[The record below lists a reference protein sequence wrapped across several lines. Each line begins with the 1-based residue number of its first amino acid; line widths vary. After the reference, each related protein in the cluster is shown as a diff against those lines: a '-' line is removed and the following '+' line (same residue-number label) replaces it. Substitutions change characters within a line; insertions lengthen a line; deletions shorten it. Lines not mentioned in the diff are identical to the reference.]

1 MAFAKHETF
10 YIREGWLFKGMAA
23 IKRAEDEDKLQT
35 IFLDLDAA
43 ERLGIGQN
51 MVRSLRFW
59 MQATGLSEEKL
70 EERQRV
76 QHLTPF
82 GELVWTY
89 DRYLEDDATLWLLHY
104 HLACSQDQAT
114 TWYWFFNHFAPST
127 FDESNCLDAL
137 HNWVISNYSDQEI
150 ALGSLKRDIDCL
162 LQTYL
167 PSKTSRT
174 PEELTESPFSRLHIL
189 NRISDDRGR
198 RYRMERLDAI
208 HFHPLILLYVLVD
221 RQLKVRNGASQ
232 VGLSDVLRE
241 SLNAGRVF
249 GLTTTVLSDLLAH
262 LNKDYQDWRI
272 HFVRTAGLDMLTLP
286 VLEPIDDILTRY
298 YSKRASRHEDR

>member
-23 IKRAEDEDKLQT
+23 IKEAEDKGKLPT
-35 IFLDLDAA
+35 IFLDADAA

-59 MQATGLSEEKL
+59 MQATWLAEEKL

-76 QHLTPF
+76 QRLTPF
-82 GELVWTY
+82 GELVWNY
-89 DRYLEDDATLWLLHY
+89 DRYLEDNATLWLLHY
-104 HLACSQDQAT
+104 YLACSQDQAT

-127 FDESNCLDAL
+127 FDETNCLDAL
-137 HNWVISNYSDQEI
+137 HNWVISNYPDQEI
-150 ALGSLKRDIDCL
+150 ALGSLKRDVDCL

-167 PSKTSRT
+167 PSKISRT

-189 NRISDDRGR
+189 SRIGDDRGQ
-198 RYRMERLDAI
+198 RYRMERLDSTR
-208 HFHPLILLYVLVD
+208 FHPLILLYVLVD
-221 RQLKVRNGASQ
+221 RQQKVRNGASQ

-241 SLNAGRVF
+241 QLNAGRVF
-249 GLTTTVLSDLLAH
+249 SLTTTALSDLLAW

-272 HFVRTAGLDMLTLP
+272 NFVRTAGLDMLTLNIIKP
-286 VLEPIDDILTRY
+286 TEILTRY
-298 YSKRASRHEDR
+298 YIERESRREG